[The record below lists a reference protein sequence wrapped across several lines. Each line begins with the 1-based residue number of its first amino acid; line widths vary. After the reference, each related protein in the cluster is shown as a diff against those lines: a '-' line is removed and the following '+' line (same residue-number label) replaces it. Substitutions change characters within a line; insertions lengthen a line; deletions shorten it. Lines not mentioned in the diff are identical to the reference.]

1 MFYTSCTHSPKLILY
16 RNFCLSNI
24 PGVGFPYEVLCQC
37 SENFSTGFDAQHLKQ
52 ISKQRTQVF
61 LEDFRFYLQKSSFL
75 NARRFLLLIE
85 GHSNILSGTTI
96 RFNKINSYS
105 EVLSIG
111 QAG

>member
-52 ISKQRTQVF
+52 TSKQTQMF
-61 LEDFRFYLQKSSFL
+61 LEDFRFYLQKSFFFL
-75 NARRFLLLIE
+75 MPE
-85 GHSNILSGTTI
+85 DSCYLSRGAVI
-96 RFNKINSYS
+96 YL
-105 EVLSIG
+105 VVPP
-111 QAG
+111 